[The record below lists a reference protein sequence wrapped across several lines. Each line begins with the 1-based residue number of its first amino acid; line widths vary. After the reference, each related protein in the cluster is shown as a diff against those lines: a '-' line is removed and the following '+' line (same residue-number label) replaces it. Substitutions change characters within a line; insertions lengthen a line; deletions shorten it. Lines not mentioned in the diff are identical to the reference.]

1 MKRWMSLLL
10 AAVLALS
17 LAGCSKEQ
25 SEPEQTSAQTE
36 QQQTEEPEE
45 TQQASETEP
54 TEEPEQ
60 PEEQPA
66 EEPAA
71 DEEQSAEEPAANE
84 EQPAEQSTETEQPAE
99 QSTETE
105 TEQSTE
111 GTAEAESS
119 EAGAQSSLLVAYFSY
134 AENAALPDDVD
145 ASASASIQPWN
156 GALTGNTG
164 VVADM
169 IAQATGADLFS
180 IRTVEQYPDTYDATI
195 DQGQQE
201 QSDGARPELATHL
214 ENLDSYD
221 TIFLGF
227 PNWWGDMPMAVYTF
241 LDEVDLSGKS
251 VIPFVTSGGSGFSN
265 TISTIQQMEPKAT
278 VQEGLSIGASSATGA
293 QQQVESWLS
302 ELGLA

>member
-17 LAGCSKEQ
+17 LAGCSEEQ

-71 DEEQSAEEPAANE
+71 DEEQSAEEPVAGE
-84 EQPAEQSTETEQPAE
+84 EQPAEE
-99 QSTETE
+99 STETE

-119 EAGAQSSLLVAYFSY
+119 EADAQSSLLVAYFSY

-241 LDEVDLSGKS
+241 LDEVDLSGKT

-265 TISTIQQMEPKAT
+265 TISTIQQMEPQAT

>member
-17 LAGCSKEQ
+17 VAGCSEEQ

-36 QQQTEEPEE
+36 QQQTEETEE

-71 DEEQSAEEPAANE
+71 DEEQSTEEPVAGE
-84 EQPAEQSTETEQPAE
+84 EQPAEE
-99 QSTETE
+99 STETE

-241 LDEVDLSGKS
+241 LDEVDLSGKT

-265 TISTIQQMEPKAT
+265 TISTIQQMEPQAT

>member
-17 LAGCSKEQ
+17 LAGCSEEQ

-36 QQQTEEPEE
+36 QQQTEETEE

-71 DEEQSAEEPAANE
+71 DEEQSTEEPAADE
-84 EQPAEQSTETEQPAE
+84 EQPAEE
-99 QSTETE
+99 STETE

-241 LDEVDLSGKS
+241 LDEVDLSGKT

-265 TISTIQQMEPKAT
+265 TISTIQQMEPQAT

>member
-17 LAGCSKEQ
+17 LAGCSEEQ

-71 DEEQSAEEPAANE
+71 DEEQSTEEPVAGEEQSAEE
-84 EQPAEQSTETEQPAE
+84 
-99 QSTETE
+99 STETE

-119 EAGAQSSLLVAYFSY
+119 EAAAQSSLLVAYFSY

-241 LDEVDLSGKS
+241 LDEVDLSGKT

-265 TISTIQQMEPKAT
+265 SISTIQQMEPQAT

>member
-17 LAGCSKEQ
+17 LAGCSEEQ

-36 QQQTEEPEE
+36 QQTEETEE

-71 DEEQSAEEPAANE
+71 DEEQSTEEPVADE
-84 EQPAEQSTETEQPAE
+84 EQPAEE
-99 QSTETE
+99 STETE

-241 LDEVDLSGKS
+241 LDEVDLSGKT

-265 TISTIQQMEPKAT
+265 TISTIQQMEPQAT

>member
-17 LAGCSKEQ
+17 LAGCSEEQ
-25 SEPEQTSAQTE
+25 SEPEQTSAQTG
-36 QQQTEEPEE
+36 QQQTEETEE

-71 DEEQSAEEPAANE
+71 DEEQSTEEPVAGE
-84 EQPAEQSTETEQPAE
+84 EQPAEE
-99 QSTETE
+99 STETE

-241 LDEVDLSGKS
+241 LDEVDLSGKT

-265 TISTIQQMEPKAT
+265 TISTIQEMEPQAT
-278 VQEGLSIGASSATGA
+278 VQEGLSISGSSATGA

>member
-17 LAGCSKEQ
+17 LAGCSEEQ

-54 TEEPEQ
+54 TEETEQ

-71 DEEQSAEEPAANE
+71 DEEQSTEEPVAGE
-84 EQPAEQSTETEQPAE
+84 EQPAEE
-99 QSTETE
+99 STETE

-119 EAGAQSSLLVAYFSY
+119 EAAAQSSLLVAYFSY

-180 IRTVEQYPDTYDATI
+180 IRTVEQYPDTYDATL

-241 LDEVDLSGKS
+241 LDEVDLSGKT

-265 TISTIQQMEPKAT
+265 TISTIQQMEPQAT
-278 VQEGLSIGASSATGA
+278 VQEGLSISGSSATGA

>member
-17 LAGCSKEQ
+17 LAGCSEEQ

-36 QQQTEEPEE
+36 LQTEETEE

-60 PEEQPA
+60 PEEQST

-71 DEEQSAEEPAANE
+71 DEEQSTEEPVAGE
-84 EQPAEQSTETEQPAE
+84 EQPAEE
-99 QSTETE
+99 STETE

-180 IRTVEQYPDTYDATI
+180 IRTVEQYPDTYDATL

-241 LDEVDLSGKS
+241 LDEVDLSGKT

-265 TISTIQQMEPKAT
+265 TISTIQQMEPQAT
-278 VQEGLSIGASSATGA
+278 LQEGLSIGASSATGA

>member
-1 MKRWMSLLL
+1 MNKIWRQEAHDNEKMDEFIAGGSFGPFAGRLLGGTERTGADQRPDRT
-10 AAVLALS
+10 AADRRNRGDPA
-17 LAGCSKEQ
+17 ADEEQ
-25 SEPEQTSAQTE
+25 ST
-36 QQQTEEPEE
+36 
-45 TQQASETEP
+45 
-54 TEEPEQ
+54 
-60 PEEQPA
+60 

-71 DEEQSAEEPAANE
+71 DEEQSAEE
-84 EQPAEQSTETEQPAE
+84 
-99 QSTETE
+99 STETE

-119 EAGAQSSLLVAYFSY
+119 EAAAQSSLLVAYFSY

-145 ASASASIQPWN
+145 VSASASIQPWN

-180 IRTVEQYPDTYDATI
+180 IRTVEQYPDTYDATL

-241 LDEVDLSGKS
+241 LDEVDLSGKT

-265 TISTIQQMEPKAT
+265 TISTIQQMEPQAT

>member
-17 LAGCSKEQ
+17 LAGCSEEQ

-71 DEEQSAEEPAANE
+71 DEEQSTEEPVAGE
-84 EQPAEQSTETEQPAE
+84 EQPAEE
-99 QSTETE
+99 STETE
-105 TEQSTE
+105 TKQSTE

-119 EAGAQSSLLVAYFSY
+119 EAAAQSSLLVAYFSY

-241 LDEVDLSGKS
+241 LDEVDLSGKT

-265 TISTIQQMEPKAT
+265 TISTIQQMEPQAT
-278 VQEGLSIGASSATGA
+278 VQEGLSISGSSATGA

>member
-17 LAGCSKEQ
+17 LAGCSEEQ

-71 DEEQSAEEPAANE
+71 DEEQSTEEAVAGE
-84 EQPAEQSTETEQPAE
+84 EQPAEE
-99 QSTETE
+99 STETE

-241 LDEVDLSGKS
+241 LDEVDLSGKT

-265 TISTIQQMEPKAT
+265 TISTIQQMEPQAT

>member
-17 LAGCSKEQ
+17 LAGCSEEQ

-36 QQQTEEPEE
+36 QQQTEETEE

-71 DEEQSAEEPAANE
+71 DEEQSTEEPVAGE
-84 EQPAEQSTETEQPAE
+84 EQPAEE
-99 QSTETE
+99 STETE

-156 GALTGNTG
+156 GTLTGNTG

-201 QSDGARPELATHL
+201 QRDGARPELATHL

-241 LDEVDLSGKS
+241 LDEVDLSGKT

-265 TISTIQQMEPKAT
+265 TISTIQQMEPQAT

>member
-17 LAGCSKEQ
+17 LAGCSEEQ

-71 DEEQSAEEPAANE
+71 DEEQSTEEPVAGE
-84 EQPAEQSTETEQPAE
+84 EQPAEE
-99 QSTETE
+99 STETE

-227 PNWWGDMPMAVYTF
+227 PNWWGDMPMAVYSF
-241 LDEVDLSGKS
+241 LDEVDLSGKT

-265 TISTIQQMEPKAT
+265 IISTIQQMEPQAT
-278 VQEGLSIGASSATGA
+278 VQEGLSISGSSATGA

>member
-17 LAGCSKEQ
+17 LAGCSEEQ

-71 DEEQSAEEPAANE
+71 DEEQSTEEPVAGEEQSAEE
-84 EQPAEQSTETEQPAE
+84 
-99 QSTETE
+99 STETE

-241 LDEVDLSGKS
+241 LDEVDLSGKT

-265 TISTIQQMEPKAT
+265 TISTIQQMEPQAT

>member
-17 LAGCSKEQ
+17 LAGCSEEQ

-36 QQQTEEPEE
+36 QQQTEETGE

-54 TEEPEQ
+54 TEETEQ

-71 DEEQSAEEPAANE
+71 DEEQSIEEPVAGE
-84 EQPAEQSTETEQPAE
+84 EQPAEE
-99 QSTETE
+99 STETE

-134 AENAALPDDVD
+134 AEHAALPDDVD
-145 ASASASIQPWN
+145 ASASARIQPWN

-180 IRTVEQYPDTYDATI
+180 IRTVEQYPNTDDATL

-241 LDEVDLSGKS
+241 LDEVDLSGKT

-265 TISTIQQMEPKAT
+265 TISTIQQMEPQAT

>member
-17 LAGCSKEQ
+17 LAGCSEEQ

-45 TQQASETEP
+45 TQQASETES
-54 TEEPEQ
+54 TEETEQ

-71 DEEQSAEEPAANE
+71 DEEQSTEEPVAGE
-84 EQPAEQSTETEQPAE
+84 EQPAEE
-99 QSTETE
+99 STETE

-119 EAGAQSSLLVAYFSY
+119 EAAAQSSLLVAYFSY

-180 IRTVEQYPDTYDATI
+180 IRTVEQYPDTYDATL

-241 LDEVDLSGKS
+241 LDEVDLSGKT

-265 TISTIQQMEPKAT
+265 TISTIQQMEPQAT

>member
-17 LAGCSKEQ
+17 LAGCSEEQ

-36 QQQTEEPEE
+36 QQQTEETEE

-54 TEEPEQ
+54 TEETEQ

-71 DEEQSAEEPAANE
+71 DEEQSTEEAVAGE
-84 EQPAEQSTETEQPAE
+84 EQPAEE
-99 QSTETE
+99 STETE

-119 EAGAQSSLLVAYFSY
+119 EAAAQSSLLVAYFSY

-241 LDEVDLSGKS
+241 LDEVDLSGKT

-265 TISTIQQMEPKAT
+265 TISTIQQMEPQAT

>member
-17 LAGCSKEQ
+17 LAGCSEEQ

-36 QQQTEEPEE
+36 QQQTEETEE

-54 TEEPEQ
+54 TEETEQ

-71 DEEQSAEEPAANE
+71 DEEQSTEEAVAGE
-84 EQPAEQSTETEQPAE
+84 EQPAEE
-99 QSTETE
+99 STETE

-201 QSDGARPELATHL
+201 QSEGARPELATHL

-227 PNWWGDMPMAVYTF
+227 PNWWGDMPMAVYSF
-241 LDEVDLSGKS
+241 LDEVDLSGKT

-265 TISTIQQMEPKAT
+265 TISTIQQMEPQAT

>member
-17 LAGCSKEQ
+17 LAGCSEEQ

-54 TEEPEQ
+54 TEETEQ

-71 DEEQSAEEPAANE
+71 DEEQSTEEPVVGE
-84 EQPAEQSTETEQPAE
+84 EQPAEE
-99 QSTETE
+99 STETE

-241 LDEVDLSGKS
+241 LDEVDLSGKT

-265 TISTIQQMEPKAT
+265 TISTIQEMEPQAT

>member
-17 LAGCSKEQ
+17 LAGCSEEQ

-71 DEEQSAEEPAANE
+71 DEEQSIEEPVAGE
-84 EQPAEQSTETEQPAE
+84 EQPAEE
-99 QSTETE
+99 STETE

-241 LDEVDLSGKS
+241 LDEVDLSGKT

-265 TISTIQQMEPKAT
+265 TISTIQQMEPQAT

>member
-17 LAGCSKEQ
+17 LAGCSEEQ

-71 DEEQSAEEPAANE
+71 DEEQSTEEPVAGE
-84 EQPAEQSTETEQPAE
+84 EQPAEE
-99 QSTETE
+99 STETE

-180 IRTVEQYPDTYDATI
+180 IRTVEQYPVTYDATI

-241 LDEVDLSGKS
+241 LDEVDLSGKT

-265 TISTIQQMEPKAT
+265 TISTIQEMEPQAT

>member
-17 LAGCSKEQ
+17 LAGCSEEQ
-25 SEPEQTSAQTE
+25 SEPEQTSAQIE
-36 QQQTEEPEE
+36 QQQTEETEE

-71 DEEQSAEEPAANE
+71 DEEQSTEEPVAGEEQSAEE
-84 EQPAEQSTETEQPAE
+84 
-99 QSTETE
+99 STETE

-241 LDEVDLSGKS
+241 LDEVDLSGKT
-251 VIPFVTSGGSGFSN
+251 VIPFITSGGSGFSN
-265 TISTIQQMEPKAT
+265 TISTIQQMEPQAT

>member
-17 LAGCSKEQ
+17 LAGCSEEQ

-71 DEEQSAEEPAANE
+71 DEEQSTEEPVAGE
-84 EQPAEQSTETEQPAE
+84 EQPAEE
-99 QSTETE
+99 STETE

-119 EAGAQSSLLVAYFSY
+119 EAAAQSSLLVAYFSY

-156 GALTGNTG
+156 SALTGNTG

-201 QSDGARPELATHL
+201 QSEGARPELATHL

-241 LDEVDLSGKS
+241 LDEVDLSGKT

-265 TISTIQQMEPKAT
+265 TISTIQQMEPQAT

>member
-17 LAGCSKEQ
+17 LAGCSEEQ

-36 QQQTEEPEE
+36 QQQTEETGE
-45 TQQASETEP
+45 TQQASETEL
-54 TEEPEQ
+54 TGEPEQ

-71 DEEQSAEEPAANE
+71 DEEQSIEEPVAGE
-84 EQPAEQSTETEQPAE
+84 EQPAEE
-99 QSTETE
+99 STETE

-201 QSDGARPELATHL
+201 RSDGARPELATHL

-241 LDEVDLSGKS
+241 LDEVDLSGKT

-265 TISTIQQMEPKAT
+265 TISTIQQMEPQAT

>member
-17 LAGCSKEQ
+17 LAGCSEEQ
-25 SEPEQTSAQTE
+25 SEPEQTGAQTE

-71 DEEQSAEEPAANE
+71 DEEQSTEEPAADE
-84 EQPAEQSTETEQPAE
+84 EQSAEE
-99 QSTETE
+99 STETE

-119 EAGAQSSLLVAYFSY
+119 EAGAQSSFLVAYFSY

-180 IRTVEQYPDTYDATI
+180 IRTVEQYPDTYDATL

-201 QSDGARPELATHL
+201 QSEGARPELATHL

-241 LDEVDLSGKS
+241 LDEVDLSGKT

-265 TISTIQQMEPKAT
+265 TISTIQQMEPQAT

>member
-17 LAGCSKEQ
+17 LAGCSEEQ
-25 SEPEQTSAQTE
+25 SEPEQTSAQIE
-36 QQQTEEPEE
+36 QQQTEETEE

-54 TEEPEQ
+54 TEETEQ

-71 DEEQSAEEPAANE
+71 DEEQSTEEPVAGE
-84 EQPAEQSTETEQPAE
+84 EQPAEE
-99 QSTETE
+99 STETE

-111 GTAEAESS
+111 GTAEAELS

-180 IRTVEQYPDTYDATI
+180 IRTVEQYPDTYDATL

-241 LDEVDLSGKS
+241 LDEVDLSGKT

-265 TISTIQQMEPKAT
+265 TISTIQQMEPQAT

>member
-17 LAGCSKEQ
+17 LAGCSEEQ

-36 QQQTEEPEE
+36 QQQTEETEE

-54 TEEPEQ
+54 TEETEQ

-71 DEEQSAEEPAANE
+71 DEEQPAEEPVAGE
-84 EQPAEQSTETEQPAE
+84 EQPAEE
-99 QSTETE
+99 STETE

-145 ASASASIQPWN
+145 ASASASIQPGN

-180 IRTVEQYPDTYDATI
+180 IRTVEQYPDTYDATL

-214 ENLDSYD
+214 ENLGSYD

-241 LDEVDLSGKS
+241 LDEVDLSGKT

-265 TISTIQQMEPKAT
+265 TISTIQQMEPQAT

>member
-17 LAGCSKEQ
+17 LAGCSEEQ

-36 QQQTEEPEE
+36 QQQTEETEE

-54 TEEPEQ
+54 TEETEQ

-71 DEEQSAEEPAANE
+71 DEEQSTEEPVAGE
-84 EQPAEQSTETEQPAE
+84 EQPAEE
-99 QSTETE
+99 STETE

-180 IRTVEQYPDTYDATI
+180 IRTVEQYPDTYDATL

-241 LDEVDLSGKS
+241 LDEVDLSGKT

-265 TISTIQQMEPKAT
+265 TISTIQEMEPQAT

>member
-17 LAGCSKEQ
+17 LAGCSEEQ

-36 QQQTEEPEE
+36 QQQTEETEE

-71 DEEQSAEEPAANE
+71 DEEQSTEEPVAGE
-84 EQPAEQSTETEQPAE
+84 EQPAEESTEI
-99 QSTETE
+99 E

-180 IRTVEQYPDTYDATI
+180 IRTVEQYPDTYDTTI

-227 PNWWGDMPMAVYTF
+227 PNWWGDMPMAVYSF
-241 LDEVDLSGKS
+241 LDEVDLSGKT

-265 TISTIQQMEPKAT
+265 IISTIQQMEPQAT
-278 VQEGLSIGASSATGA
+278 VQEGLSISGSSATGA

>member
-17 LAGCSKEQ
+17 LAGCSEEQ

-54 TEEPEQ
+54 TEETEQ

-71 DEEQSAEEPAANE
+71 DEEQSAEEPVAGE
-84 EQPAEQSTETEQPAE
+84 EQPAEE
-99 QSTETE
+99 STETE

-241 LDEVDLSGKS
+241 LDEVDLSGKT

-265 TISTIQQMEPKAT
+265 TISTIQQMEPQAT

>member
-17 LAGCSKEQ
+17 LAGCSEEQ

-36 QQQTEEPEE
+36 QQQTEETEE

-71 DEEQSAEEPAANE
+71 DEEQSTEEPVVGE
-84 EQPAEQSTETEQPAE
+84 EQPAEE
-99 QSTETE
+99 STETE

-180 IRTVEQYPDTYDATI
+180 IRTVEQYPDTYDATL

-241 LDEVDLSGKS
+241 LDEVDLSGKT

-265 TISTIQQMEPKAT
+265 TISTIQQMEPQAT

>member
-17 LAGCSKEQ
+17 LAGCSEEQ

-71 DEEQSAEEPAANE
+71 DEEQSAEEPVAGE
-84 EQPAEQSTETEQPAE
+84 EQPAEE
-99 QSTETE
+99 STETE

-241 LDEVDLSGKS
+241 LDEVDLSGKT

-265 TISTIQQMEPKAT
+265 SISTIQQMEPQAT

>member
-17 LAGCSKEQ
+17 LAGCSEEQ

-36 QQQTEEPEE
+36 QQQTEETEE

-54 TEEPEQ
+54 TAETEQ

-71 DEEQSAEEPAANE
+71 DEEQSTEEPVAGE
-84 EQPAEQSTETEQPAE
+84 EQPAEE
-99 QSTETE
+99 STETE

-119 EAGAQSSLLVAYFSY
+119 EAAAQSSLLVAYFSY

-180 IRTVEQYPDTYDATI
+180 IRTVEQYPDTYDATL

-241 LDEVDLSGKS
+241 LDEVDLSGKT
-251 VIPFVTSGGSGFSN
+251 VIPFITSGGSGFSN
-265 TISTIQQMEPKAT
+265 TISTIQEMEPQAT

>member
-17 LAGCSKEQ
+17 LAGCSEEQ
-25 SEPEQTSAQTE
+25 SEPEQTGAQTE

-71 DEEQSAEEPAANE
+71 DEEQSTEEPVVGE
-84 EQPAEQSTETEQPAE
+84 EQPAEE
-99 QSTETE
+99 STETE

-241 LDEVDLSGKS
+241 LDEVDLSGKT
-251 VIPFVTSGGSGFSN
+251 VIPFITSGGSGFSN
-265 TISTIQQMEPKAT
+265 TISTIQQMEPQAT
-278 VQEGLSIGASSATGA
+278 VQEGLSISGSSATGA

>member
-17 LAGCSKEQ
+17 LAGCSEEQ

-45 TQQASETEP
+45 TQQASEPEP

-71 DEEQSAEEPAANE
+71 DEEQSTEEPVAGE
-84 EQPAEQSTETEQPAE
+84 EQPAEE
-99 QSTETE
+99 STETE

-119 EAGAQSSLLVAYFSY
+119 EAAAQSSLLVAYFSY

-241 LDEVDLSGKS
+241 LDEVDLSGKT

-265 TISTIQQMEPKAT
+265 TISTIQQMEPQAT

>member
-17 LAGCSKEQ
+17 VAGCSEEQ

-60 PEEQPA
+60 PEEQST

-71 DEEQSAEEPAANE
+71 DEEQSTEEPAADE
-84 EQPAEQSTETEQPAE
+84 EQPAEE
-99 QSTETE
+99 STETE
-105 TEQSTE
+105 TEQPTE
-111 GTAEAESS
+111 ETAEAESS

-156 GALTGNTG
+156 GTLTGNTG

-241 LDEVDLSGKS
+241 LDEVDLSGKT

-265 TISTIQQMEPKAT
+265 TISTIQQMEPQAT

>member
-17 LAGCSKEQ
+17 LAGCSEEQ

-36 QQQTEEPEE
+36 QQQTEETEE

-54 TEEPEQ
+54 TEETEQ

-71 DEEQSAEEPAANE
+71 DEEQSAEEPVAGE
-84 EQPAEQSTETEQPAE
+84 EQPAEE
-99 QSTETE
+99 STETE

-119 EAGAQSSLLVAYFSY
+119 EAAAQSSLLVAYFSY

-180 IRTVEQYPDTYDATI
+180 IRTVEQYPDTYDATL

-241 LDEVDLSGKS
+241 LDEVDLSGKT

-265 TISTIQQMEPKAT
+265 TISTIQQMEPQAT

>member
-17 LAGCSKEQ
+17 VAGCSEEQ

-36 QQQTEEPEE
+36 QQQTEETEE

-60 PEEQPA
+60 PEEQST

-71 DEEQSAEEPAANE
+71 DEEQSTEEPVAGE
-84 EQPAEQSTETEQPAE
+84 EQPAEE
-99 QSTETE
+99 STETE

-241 LDEVDLSGKS
+241 LDEVDLSGKT

-265 TISTIQQMEPKAT
+265 TISTIQQMEPQAT
-278 VQEGLSIGASSATGA
+278 VQEGLSISGSSATGA